1 LTYQLILASASHR
14 RLDLM
19 CQIGIKPD
27 KINPPEIDENP
38 IKNEMPG
45 ALALRLAK
53 EKATKVASSNSNCF
67 IIAADTVVSVGK
79 RIVDKPRDISAAKH
93 HLELLSGRRHMVYGG
108 ICILAPNGK
117 KLERLVKTIVRF
129 KRLTSSE
136 IEMYL
141 STGEWKGKSGGYAIQ
156 GYAAY
161 FIPWINGSYTNVVG
175 LDVSA
180 VKGMLTGIGYLK

>member
-1 LTYQLILASASHR
+1 
-14 RLDLM
+14 M
-19 CQIGIKPD
+19 KCQEPWLLGSQK
-27 KINPPEIDENP
+27 
-38 IKNEMPG
+38 
-45 ALALRLAK
+45 
-53 EKATKVASSNSNCF
+53 TKVASINSNCF

>member
-1 LTYQLILASASHR
+1 MTYQLILASASHR

-67 IIAADTVVSVGK
+67 IIAADTLCRLYIRLMCRARCSDNTKVLPK
-79 RIVDKPRDISAAKH
+79 NLLIR
-93 HLELLSGRRHMVYGG
+93 LELM
-108 ICILAPNGK
+108 K
-117 KLERLVKTIVRF
+117 
-129 KRLTSSE
+129 
-136 IEMYL
+136 
-141 STGEWKGKSGGYAIQ
+141 
-156 GYAAY
+156 
-161 FIPWINGSYTNVVG
+161 
-175 LDVSA
+175 
-180 VKGMLTGIGYLK
+180 